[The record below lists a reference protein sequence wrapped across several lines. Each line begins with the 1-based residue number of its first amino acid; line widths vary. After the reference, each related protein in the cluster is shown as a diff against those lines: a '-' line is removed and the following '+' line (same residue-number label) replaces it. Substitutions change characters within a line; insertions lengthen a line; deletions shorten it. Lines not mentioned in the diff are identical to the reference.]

1 MCHILCHIQSMPT
14 INLRELRDTRQL
26 VKWLDAGEVVELK
39 KRDRVVAKIVP
50 ESPRIQPV
58 KMPDFAARRRAIFGD
73 RTINAVEML
82 IEDREDRF

>member
-58 KMPDFAARRRAIFGD
+58 KMPDFAARHRAIFGD